1 MCGSHS
7 KFLIAVWLV
16 FLFFAPVKPQTSDEN
31 PAPLNNFQQTQEDL
45 CRQEPING
53 VRTYSFR
60 LAPRATVD
68 DGGAPAGK
76 KSWKQKY
83 FPFLTSPKVGF
94 DDVAT
99 IEKNLG
105 HPIPYGESKR
115 SQQIRLNSRQKL
127 VELQK
132 QAEENWQSWL
142 KQNPDADILET
153 KKAENRIRFQ
163 GLAAAKLSYFDWREQ
178 GLNVGEVGFQGFN
191 CNSCWAFGAVDAL
204 QISRRLN
211 ALRNPEIKVAE
222 EPAPSVQQLV
232 SCLLPEPKEY
242 CDPNWHGKAFTFFM
256 EKGMPLGG
264 PTYYKAIES
273 KTWHCDSEAYIK
285 ALTWD
290 FVAADAKSIPANDE
304 IKRALIQY
312 GPIVSTMGISKCLWL
327 YGDGVFNETREKET
341 SHVILII
348 GWDDEKGAWLIK
360 NSYGKNWG
368 EKGFGWIKYGTYSI
382 GQSSAWIIA
391 DPQEEARI
399 AKEFGEK
406 QK

>member
-1 MCGSHS
+1 MFKLNR
-7 KFLIAVWLV
+7 KFGLV
-16 FLFFAPVKPQTSDEN
+16 FCLVALLFETAGAQISAEN
-31 PAPLNNFQQTQEDL
+31 SAPLNNFQQTQEDL
-45 CRQEPING
+45 CRQEPIKG
-53 VRTYSFR
+53 VRTYGFR
-60 LAPRATVD
+60 NAPRATVD
-68 DGGAPAGK
+68 DGAPAGTK
-76 KSWKQKY
+76 TWYQKV
-83 FPFLTSPKVGF
+83 FPFLSPSKIGF

-115 SQQIRLNSRQKL
+115 SKQIRLNSRQKL
-127 VELQK
+127 AEIQK
-132 QAEENWQSWL
+132 QAEESWQNWQT
-142 KQNPDADILET
+142 QNPNSTEEET
-153 KKAENRIRFQ
+153 KTAEKRIRYR
-163 GLAAAKLSYFDWREQ
+163 GLAAAKLPYFDWREQ
-178 GLNVGEVGFQGFN
+178 GLDVGAVGNQGFN
-191 CNSCWAFGAVDAL
+191 CNSCWAFGSVDAL

-211 ALRNPEIKVAE
+211 ALRNPKIKVAE
-222 EPAPSVQQLV
+222 NPEPGVQQLI

-264 PTYYKAIES
+264 PTYYKA
-273 KTWHCDSEAYIK
+273 KDFLTWRCDSEANIK

-290 FVAADAKSIPANDE
+290 FVAADAKTIPANDE
-304 IKRALIQY
+304 IKRDLILY

-327 YGDGVFNETREKET
+327 YGGGVFNETREKET

-348 GWDDEKGAWLIK
+348 GWDDAKGAWLIK

-391 DPQEEARI
+391 DPKEEARLI
-399 AKEFGEK
+399 KEFGEK
-406 QK
+406 